1 MWTKI
6 KDAFYGSETI
16 FWARLQTVLGAF
28 AVGLTYIDPALLKP
42 VLGDNTLGFALFMLG
57 NGVATEYLRRRRE
70 PGM

>member
-6 KDAFYGSETI
+6 KGAFYGSETI
-16 FWARLQTVLGAF
+16 FWARLQTVLGAL
-28 AVGLTYIDPALLKP
+28 AVGLTYVDPALLKP
-42 VLGDNTLGFALFMLG
+42 VLGDNTWGFALFMLG